1 MDWILDRVLPH
12 YQFRTRYTRRITAP
26 PEAVWQAALAVTA
39 EDLPVTR
46 LLMRVRTA
54 GRSRMTGPLLES
66 MSMPVLGRLDG
77 REIVLG
83 QVAKFW
89 QLRPSRASRQ
99 TDDAAAFTAFAKP
112 GWAKGALSLQL
123 APTGTG
129 TELAAET
136 RVQATDERS
145 RRLFGLYWAFIR
157 LGGAGFI
164 RLELLG
170 AIARR
175 AEMAAS
181 PGPACAMMVQSA
193 DKTIP
198 S

>member
-12 YQFRTRYTRRITAP
+12 YQFRTRYTRKISAP
-26 PEAVWQAALAVTA
+26 PEAVWAAALAVTA
-39 EDLPVTR
+39 DELPVTR
-46 LLMRVRTA
+46 LLMKVRTA
-54 GRSRMTGPLLES
+54 GRARMTGPWLET

-89 QLRPSRASRQ
+89 QPRPSHAPRQAS
-99 TDDAAAFTAFAKP
+99 DPAAFTAFAEP
-112 GWAKGALSLQL
+112 GWAKGALSLQV
-123 APTGTG
+123 APIGTG

-136 RVQATDERS
+136 RVEATDERS
-145 RRLFGLYWAFIR
+145 RRLFGMYWAFIR

-175 AEMAAS
+175 AERLAETR
-181 PGPACAMMVQSA
+181 GRPAMYQA
-193 DKTIP
+193 
-198 S
+198 

>member
-12 YQFRTRYTRRITAP
+12 YQFRTRYTRKISAP
-26 PEAVWQAALAVTA
+26 PAAVWAAALAVTA
-39 EDLPVTR
+39 EELPVTR
-46 LLMRVRTA
+46 LLMKVRTA
-54 GRSRMTGPLLES
+54 GRARMTGPLLET
-66 MSMPVLGRLDG
+66 MSMPVLGRHDG

-89 QLRPSRASRQ
+89 QPHPSRAPWQ
-99 TDDAAAFTAFAKP
+99 AGDPAAFTAFTEP
-112 GWAKGALSLQL
+112 GWAKGALSLHV

-129 TELAAET
+129 TELVAET
-136 RVQATDERS
+136 RVEATDERS
-145 RRLFGLYWAFIR
+145 RRLFGVYWAFIR

-175 AEMAAS
+175 AETCGRA
-181 PGPACAMMVQSA
+181 GDDLVIPAR
-193 DKTIP
+193 
-198 S
+198 

>member
-1 MDWILDRVLPH
+1 MVACLFLRQAQLRERLGHDR
-12 YQFRTRYTRRITAP
+12 
-26 PEAVWQAALAVTA
+26 EA
-39 EDLPVTR
+39 
-46 LLMRVRTA
+46 TA
-54 GRSRMTGPLLES
+54 GHPFGHWPDGGLTGPFLES

-89 QLRPSRASRQ
+89 QPRPSRASRQ
-99 TDDAAAFTAFAKP
+99 AEDAAAFTAFAKP

-123 APTGTG
+123 APMETG

-145 RRLFGLYWAFIR
+145 RRVFGLYWAFIR

-170 AIARR
+170 AIAVARK
-175 AEMAAS
+175 
-181 PGPACAMMVQSA
+181 GWLGGH
-193 DKTIP
+193 T
-198 S
+198 